1 MGWTNYEENIDKE
14 KKEKSLSS
22 KILIGIIIC
31 VIIIL
36 ILLLALFVNI
46 QVNNFSIYVDGK
58 TITSISKDNLIK
70 KIDNVT
76 YVNIEAFAKLVGYE
90 YHAGEY
96 KAFTIEQDKC
106 YVQKYE
112 TASFYANDNKVYK
125 LPINEL
131 DKDYEE
137 YTVNNMVKNVNGYM
151 YAPIEAIKLAFNV
164 NIAEANNYLKVYT
177 LQYLIDFYHAKAL
190 SWGYTGLSE
199 YTLENYKAILYG
211 YLIVNKEGELD
222 KVINLD
228 NTQDII
234 PAKYTSIEYS
244 ESMNEFMVVN
254 SYNQVGILN
263 ADGTTKIENV
273 YESIEVLDKQKKLY
287 IVKQNEKFGVV
298 KGNNV
303 SIVFPEYD
311 AIGLNSKITNTSKNK
326 RMLLDTLI
334 PVYKNGKCGAFNT
347 DGELIIKVEYDDFG
361 YALNSIEINGTNQ
374 VVDPLLSIEMCKGI
388 VVNNNEKYGLI
399 SIEGDRL
406 ISVTA
411 EGIYIKKG
419 IQDEK
424 TKYFMLYNGREFN
437 VADRLNI
444 TDDDWQEENDDT
456 ENNIVNA
463 DINNA
468 TIDNSA
474 VDNTTNMDNNIIN
487 ENNIVTNEVNN
498 NTTINEGN

>member
-1 MGWTNYEENIDKE
+1 MGWTNYEENIAKE
-14 KKEKSLSS
+14 NKEKSLSS
-22 KILIGIIIC
+22 KILIWIITC

-36 ILLLALFVNI
+36 ILLLALFINI
-46 QVNNFSIYVDGK
+46 QVNNFSIYVDGD
-58 TITSISKDNLIK
+58 TITSVSKEDLIK

-76 YVNIEAFAKLVGYE
+76 YINIEAFAKLVGYE

-125 LPINEL
+125 LPINQL

-137 YTVNNMVKNVNGYM
+137 YSIDNKVKNINGYI

-164 NIAEANNYLKVYT
+164 VIEEANNYLRVYT
-177 LQYLIDFYHAKAL
+177 LQYLIDFYHAKTL

-199 YTLENYKAILYG
+199 YSLENYKAILYG
-211 YLIVNKEGELD
+211 YLIVNKEGELC
-222 KVINLD
+222 KVINLT

-234 PAKYTSIEYS
+234 PAKYTSIEYL

-273 YESIEVLDKQKKLY
+273 YQAIEVLDKQKNLY

-311 AIGLNSKITNTSKNK
+311 IIGLDSTINNTSKNK

-347 DGELIIKVEYDDFG
+347 DGKLIIKVEYDNFG
-361 YALNSIEINGTNQ
+361 YSLNSIEINGTNQ

-388 VVNNNEKYGLI
+388 IVNSNQKYGLI
-399 SIEGDRL
+399 SINGDRL
-406 ISVTA
+406 ISVTTD
-411 EGIYIKKG
+411 GIYAKKG

-424 TKYFMLYNGREFN
+424 SKYFVLYNGREVN
-437 VADRLNI
+437 VVDRLNI
-444 TDDDWQEENDDT
+444 TEDNQEENVDT
-456 ENNIVNA
+456 
-463 DINNA
+463 DINNNI
-468 TIDNSA
+468 TVDNSM
-474 VDNTTNMDNNIIN
+474 VDNTTNM
-487 ENNIVTNEVNN
+487 ENNVINANSIVANEVNN
-498 NTTINEGN
+498 NITINETN